1 MQTELETQVYGF
13 LKNCGGGGLIIL
25 NKTIE
30 LWRWR
35 FKTIECG
42 GGGGGGGG
50 LVAALAV
57 VAAVV
62 AAAVVVV
69 VVAVVVAAVVVVVVE
84 FKL

>member
-30 LWRWR
+30 LWRWW

-42 GGGGGGGG
+42 GGGGGV
-50 LVAALAV
+50 VAALAV

-62 AAAVVVV
+62 VVVVVV
-69 VVAVVVAAVVVVVVE
+69 VVAAVVAAVVVVVE
-84 FKL
+84 FKQ

>member
-30 LWRWR
+30 LWRWW

-50 LVAALAV
+50 VVAALAV

-62 AAAVVVV
+62 VVVVV
-69 VVAVVVAAVVVVVVE
+69 VVAVVVAAVVVVVE
-84 FKL
+84 FKQ

>member
-1 MQTELETQVYGF
+1 MQTELETQVYSF

-30 LWRWR
+30 LWRWW

-50 LVAALAV
+50 GCL
-57 VAAVV
+57 
-62 AAAVVVV
+62 
-69 VVAVVVAAVVVVVVE
+69 
-84 FKL
+84 KQ

>member
-30 LWRWR
+30 LWRWW

-42 GGGGGGGG
+42 GGGGGV
-50 LVAALAV
+50 VAALAV

-62 AAAVVVV
+62 VVVV
-69 VVAVVVAAVVVVVVE
+69 VVAVVVAALAVVVE

>member
-30 LWRWR
+30 LWRWW

-50 LVAALAV
+50 GVVAALAV
-57 VAAVV
+57 VAAAV
-62 AAAVVVV
+62 VVVV
-69 VVAVVVAAVVVVVVE
+69 VVAVVVAAVVVVE
-84 FKL
+84 FKQ

>member
-30 LWRWR
+30 LWRWW

-50 LVAALAV
+50 VVAALAV

-62 AAAVVVV
+62 VVVV
-69 VVAVVVAAVVVVVVE
+69 VVAVVVAAVVVVE
-84 FKL
+84 FKQ

>member
-30 LWRWR
+30 LWRWW

-50 LVAALAV
+50 VVAALG
-57 VAAVV
+57 
-62 AAAVVVV
+62 VVVV
-69 VVAVVVAAVVVVVVE
+69 VVVVGVVVVE
-84 FKL
+84 FKQ

>member
-25 NKTIE
+25 NKTVE
-30 LWRWR
+30 LWRWW

-42 GGGGGGGG
+42 GGGGGCGGG
-50 LVAALAV
+50 GGGVVAAFAV

-62 AAAVVVV
+62 VVVV
-69 VVAVVVAAVVVVVVE
+69 VVAVVVAAVVVVVE
-84 FKL
+84 FKQ

>member
-30 LWRWR
+30 LWRWW

-50 LVAALAV
+50 VVAALG
-57 VAAVV
+57 
-62 AAAVVVV
+62 VVVV
-69 VVAVVVAAVVVVVVE
+69 VVVVGVVVAAVVVVVE
-84 FKL
+84 FKQ

>member
-25 NKTIE
+25 NKTVE
-30 LWRWR
+30 LWRWW

-50 LVAALAV
+50 GVVAALAV

-62 AAAVVVV
+62 VVVV
-69 VVAVVVAAVVVVVVE
+69 VVAVVVAAVVVVVE
-84 FKL
+84 FKQ